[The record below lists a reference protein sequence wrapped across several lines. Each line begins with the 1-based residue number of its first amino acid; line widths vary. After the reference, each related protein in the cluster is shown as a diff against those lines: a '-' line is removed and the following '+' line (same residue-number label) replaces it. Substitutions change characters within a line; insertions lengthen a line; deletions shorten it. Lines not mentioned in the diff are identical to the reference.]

1 MCGIAG
7 ILNHDGHPVN
17 ATELH
22 RMTDQIRHR
31 GPDGSGYHIA
41 GPIGL
46 GHRRL
51 AIIDLATGAQ
61 PLGNEDGS
69 VQLVYNGEI
78 YNFQDLRPEL
88 EALGH
93 RFRTH
98 TDTEVVV
105 HAWEAWGERCVE
117 RFRGMFAFA
126 LWDEN
131 TQTLFLA
138 RDRLGIKP
146 LCYWRT
152 PERTCFASELQAFHQ
167 LESRPRRLDLQALDA
182 YLELQYVPAPH
193 TIFQEVRKLPPGCT
207 LTIQANGV
215 GKMRHYWKLG
225 FHPETGISEREWLD
239 RLDACLEEA
248 VRLHL
253 IADVPVGAFLSGG
266 VDSPTVVAY
275 MSKAL
280 DRPARTFSI
289 GFPDAH
295 ADEAPRARQLA
306 ALLKTDHTEEY
317 VEPDG
322 FALLAT
328 FARHYG
334 EPFADSSAV
343 PTFAVSG
350 MARRQVTVALSGDGG
365 DEAFAGYGWLK
376 SLLREFRLPA
386 SSLQARTRF
395 AVRRGL
401 GALGVWK
408 DKTDPLRLYEQARSI
423 FGASERQQLW
433 RPEFAAPAGDRLG
446 VVEQHRE
453 ELDGLDLCSQIQLL
467 DYRWY
472 LPHDLL
478 AKVDIASMF
487 HSLEVRVPLLDH
499 EVVELAARM
508 PPDLKIR
515 QAANGTDDD
524 LVTKYALRQVAARH
538 VPAIAASPAKLG
550 FALPLRPWIGSVS
563 TGTLEQQLLEESAG
577 LTRIFK
583 PDALREAVRQAA
595 TGGRQDARLW
605 SLLVLAEWFRQHP
618 WVEIDRG
625 GRQ

>member
-7 ILNHDGHPVN
+7 IFNHDGRPVSE
-17 ATELH
+17 TEL
-22 RMTDQIRHR
+22 RRLTDQIRHR
-31 GPDGSGYHIA
+31 GPDGAGYYVQ
-41 GPIGL
+41 GPVGL

-69 VQLVYNGEI
+69 VQITFNGEI
-78 YNFQDLRPEL
+78 YNFQELRPEL
-88 EALGH
+88 ERLGH

-98 TDTEVVV
+98 SDTEVIV

-117 RFRGMFAFA
+117 RLRGMFVFA
-126 LWDEN
+126 IWDSN
-131 TQTLFLA
+131 TRTLFLA

-146 LCYWRT
+146 LYYWQT
-152 PERTCFASELQAFHQ
+152 SERTCFASELQAFHQ
-167 LESRPRRLDLQALDA
+167 LEPRPRKLDLQALDF

-193 TIFQEVRKLPPGCT
+193 TIFQEVRKLSPGCT
-207 LTIQANGV
+207 LTIQANGQT
-215 GKMRHYWKLG
+215 RQRCYWQLG
-225 FHPETGISEREWLD
+225 FQPEAGVTERDWLD
-239 RLDACLEEA
+239 RLDAKLEEA

-275 MSKAL
+275 MSRLL
-280 DRPARTFSI
+280 DKPARTFSI
-289 GFPDAH
+289 GFPDPH
-295 ADEAPRARQLA
+295 ADEAPRARELA
-306 ALLKTDHTEEY
+306 ALLHTDHHEEY
-317 VEPDG
+317 VQPDG
-322 FALLAT
+322 FAMLPM

-343 PTFAVSG
+343 PTFVVCG
-350 MARRQVTVALSGDGG
+350 MARKQVTVALSGDGG
-365 DEAFAGYGWLK
+365 DEAFAGYSWLK
-376 SLLREFRLPA
+376 ALLREFEIPA
-386 SSLQARTRF
+386 SSLQARTRQ

-408 DKTDPLRLYEQARSI
+408 EKTDPLRLYEQARCI
-423 FGASERQQLW
+423 FGLRERQQLW
-433 RPEFAAPAGDRLG
+433 RTEFAARAGDRLG

-453 ELDGLDLCSQIQLL
+453 ELEGLDLCSQIQLL

-508 PPDLKIR
+508 PAELKIR
-515 QAANGTDDD
+515 QVAHGAEDD
-524 LVTKYALRQVAARH
+524 LVTKYALRQVAARRL
-538 VPAIAASPAKLG
+538 PAIAASPRKLG
-550 FALPLRPWIGSVS
+550 FALPLKSWIGSLS
-563 TGTLEQQLLEESAG
+563 PEALTAGLLEESAG
-577 LTRIFK
+577 LTRIFR
-583 PDALREAVRQAA
+583 PEAIRAA
-595 TGGRQDARLW
+595 TRAANTGGRQDARLW
-605 SLLVLAEWFRQHP
+605 SLLVLAAWFREHP
-618 WVEIDRG
+618 WVEVESG
-625 GRQ
+625 GRP